1 MISVALGEPPLH
13 PSLFNK
19 PPRKEG
25 LQGFMRIRLIAIDIL
40 VVVMVVGRLSDRIS
54 ELMVHIKSSVLVLRS
69 L

>member
-19 PPRKEG
+19 PPGKEG
-25 LQGFMRIRLIAIDIL
+25 LQGFMRIRLIVI